1 MITWFETGLSWNLT
15 ERNEIS
21 FWTGYGEVKP
31 GGLPWREEI
40 PAKDADPG
48 GCWCVVGGS
57 SVAGCEPCDG
67 EALL

>member
-1 MITWFETGLSWNLT
+1 MGCL
-15 ERNEIS
+15 
-21 FWTGYGEVKP
+21 
-31 GGLPWREEI
+31 GGGGEEI